1 MTLYFNRLQPSQVTT
16 SGGRWVYTTTNIRGI
31 LMHLIV
37 RASTSTTTFDF
48 QIQDNFGVTLYERQD
63 IDGEI
68 NEQMAIPVKGQYTLR
83 INDASKDE
91 GFNVYMAIRE
101 I

>member
-1 MTLYFNRLQPSQVTT
+1 MTLYFNRLQPYQVTT
-16 SGGRWVYTTTNIRGI
+16 NGGNWTYTTTNISGI

-48 QIQDNFGVTLYERQD
+48 KITDDFNVVLYERQD
-63 IDGEI
+63 VDGEI
-68 NEQMAIPVKGQYTLR
+68 NEQMQIPLKGKYKLDIT
-83 INDASKDE
+83 DATADE
-91 GFNVYMAIRE
+91 GFNVYLAIRE